1 MQTYHIH
8 ITGLVQGVG
17 FRPFV
22 WQLATAMNLNG
33 WVNNSSDGVHIEI
46 NGSSA
51 TAAEFYNQ
59 VIAAPPPLS
68 VIQQHSMYPVV
79 WQQFDNFQIQ
89 DSKITG
95 PAKLAITPDYAMC
108 NDCRDEL
115 HNATDYRYQYPFITC
130 TQCGPRYSVIKAL
143 PYDRINTSMESFGMC
158 AVCKQEYNNPAD
170 RRYYSQTNSCAACG
184 VGIKLFNN
192 ENKELSSTTEYIIR
206 RVVESLDDG
215 KIVAVKGIGGYLF
228 LCDAGNKNTIA
239 LLRQRK
245 HRPSK
250 PFALMYPSINM
261 VAEDFILDEAR
272 TQLLQSASAPIV
284 LLKTSQQAAQRV
296 CMEEI
301 APGLSKLGV
310 MLPYAPLFELI
321 LTDFKKPVIAT
332 SGNIS
337 EAAIVFDDD
346 IALKEFS
353 AIADLIVTHNRE
365 IVISQD
371 DSVMQLTEKTNTK
384 IIHRRSRGLAPSFF
398 DYASNKNSVIL
409 STGALLKSSFCLA
422 QQGNVYISQYL
433 GNTDTYE
440 AQQSFEKAVQHY
452 FSLFSTSAGVV
463 IADKHP
469 GYFSHHF
476 ARQLSEEKQLPFVTV
491 QHHKAHFAAVLA
503 ENNLLKTETPVMGVI
518 WDGVGLGD
526 DGQVWGGEFFKYHN
540 ESIQRCYYFGYF
552 PVIAG
557 DKMAREPR
565 LSALAVCHESWVAE
579 DLLKNK
585 FTEQE
590 WSIYQ
595 KILQQDKLLN
605 CSSAGRLFD
614 AVASLLNL
622 ADKQTYEG
630 EAAMLLEEKA
640 ASYFEQNGW
649 DLNQSYFMDGAHYNH
664 IPTGILISNIVM
676 DIKKGLTVDFIAAKF
691 HYSLAHL
698 VRIIAGYL
706 DVKMIACSGGVFQNA
721 VLVDLCKIRL
731 ANDYQLFFHKNLS
744 PNDENISFGQ
754 LVYYENNIDNN
765 QLA

>member
-22 WQLATAMNLNG
+22 WQLATAMQLNG
-33 WVNNSSDGVHIEI
+33 WVNNSTDGVHIEI
-46 NGSSA
+46 NG
-51 TAAEFYNQ
+51 TAATINEFYHQ
-59 VIAAPPPLS
+59 LIAAPPPLS
-68 VIQQHSMYPVV
+68 VIQQHSMYPVA
-79 WQQFDNFQIQ
+79 WQQFDSFQIQ
-89 DSKITG
+89 ESNITG
-95 PAKLAITPDYAMC
+95 PATLALTPDYAMC

-130 TQCGPRYSVIKAL
+130 TQCGPRYSITKAQ
-143 PYDRINTSMESFGMC
+143 PYDRINTTMKPFSMC
-158 AVCKQEYNNPAD
+158 AVCEQEYNNSTD

-184 VGIKLFNN
+184 VEIKLFNN
-192 ENKELSSTTEYIIR
+192 VNKELSSITEYIVR
-206 RVVESLDDG
+206 RVIESLDEG
-215 KIVAVKGIGGYLF
+215 KIIAVKGIGGYLF
-228 LCDAGNKNTIA
+228 LCDAANKNTIA

-245 HRPSK
+245 HRPTK

-284 LLKTSQQAAQRV
+284 LLKITPQAAHRL
-296 CMEEI
+296 CTEGI

-321 LTDFKKPVIAT
+321 LNAFKKPVVAT

-346 IALKEFS
+346 IALKELS
-353 AIADLIVTHNRE
+353 AIADLIVPHNRT
-365 IVISQD
+365 IVIPQD
-371 DSVMQLTEKTNTK
+371 DSVIQLTEKTNTK

-398 DYASNKNSVIL
+398 DYTASKEDVVL

-440 AQQSFEKAVQHY
+440 AQQSFERTVQHY
-452 FSLFSTSAGVV
+452 LSLFSTTPDVV

-476 ARQLSEEKQLPFVTV
+476 ARQLCEEKQLPFVMV

-503 ENNLLKTETPVMGVI
+503 ENNLLHNEAPVMGVI

-526 DGQVWGGEFFKYHN
+526 DGQVWGGEFFKYQDN
-540 ESIQRCYYFGYF
+540 SMQRCYYFDYF

-565 LSALAVCHESWVAE
+565 LSALAVCHESWVTE

-590 WSIYQ
+590 WGIYQ
-595 KILQQDKLLN
+595 KLLQQDTLLN
-605 CSSAGRLFD
+605 CSSVGRLFD

-640 ASYFEQNGW
+640 ASYFQEHGYTFT
-649 DLNQSYFMDGAHYNH
+649 QSYFMDGAHYNR
-664 IPTGILISNIVM
+664 IPTGTLISNIVM

-691 HYSLAHL
+691 HYSLVHL

-721 VLVDLCKIRL
+721 VLVDLCRMHLGK
-731 ANDYQLFFHKNLS
+731 DYQLFFHKNLS

-754 LVYYENNIDNN
+754 LVYYEKKIDNN
-765 QLA
+765 